1 MGELRADLA
10 DNIEFFGNANTN
22 SKTVTGGFYYRNPT
36 NRGGVYSGDG
46 GATLLIGD
54 LTPGPVGQDN
64 SAFPA
69 LSAGD
74 GVACPTVTMN
84 GLTPDATAMAAVQA
98 DANCFSFQ
106 ELITGGFTP
115 NFGGEVTD
123 TAFLLGLRGEL
134 DSGMTWSISAYNG
147 NNKAISSSITL

>member
-1 MGELRADLA
+1 MGTPEVEDDYKIWANFGADLA

-69 LSAGD
+69 LFAGD
-74 GVACPTVTMN
+74 GVACPIMSNARRHSDGCGT
-84 GLTPDATAMAAVQA
+84 
-98 DANCFSFQ
+98 S
-106 ELITGGFTP
+106 
-115 NFGGEVTD
+115 
-123 TAFLLGLRGEL
+123 
-134 DSGMTWSISAYNG
+134 
-147 NNKAISSSITL
+147 

>member
-1 MGELRADLA
+1 
-10 DNIEFFGNANTN
+10 
-22 SKTVTGGFYYRNPT
+22 
-36 NRGGVYSGDG
+36 
-46 GATLLIGD
+46 
-54 LTPGPVGQDN
+54 
-64 SAFPA
+64 
-69 LSAGD
+69 
-74 GVACPTVTMN
+74 
-84 GLTPDATAMAAVQA
+84 MAAVQA

-147 NNKAISSSITL
+147 NNKADFFINNTVNASLGPITPRDFDPGYYEQNDTSFNADFTMQLSRQHEPSVWW